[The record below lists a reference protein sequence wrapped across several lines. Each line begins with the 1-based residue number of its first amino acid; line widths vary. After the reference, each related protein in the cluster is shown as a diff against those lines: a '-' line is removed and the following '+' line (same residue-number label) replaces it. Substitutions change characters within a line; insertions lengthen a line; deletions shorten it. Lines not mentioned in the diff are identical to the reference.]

1 MVFEIIISIFISI
14 FLILGFVNKPI
25 RCDSML
31 PLKKDNEDGYNLKNL
46 QNDLRENFCK
56 DCSLGCSTNNGQN
69 CEYACFS
76 NYGKVNGITIG
87 RSVGGATTSTSW
99 YSCGGSSISTSFSS
113 GYSFYNSC
121 TKKWEDDGIGDRL
134 G

>member
-31 PLKKDNEDGYNLKNL
+31 PFKRYNEDGYNLEKL

-56 DCSLGCSTNNGQN
+56 DCSLGCNTNNGQN

-76 NYGKVNGITIG
+76 NYGKVNSITSEK
-87 RSVGGATTSTSW
+87 SVGGATTSTSG
-99 YSCGGSSISTSFSS
+99 YSYGGSSISTSFSS
-113 GYSFYNSC
+113 SSSFYNSC
-121 TKKWEDDGIGDRL
+121 TQKWEDFGFKS
-134 G
+134 